1 MIHCFPWYNSLL
13 LLLDSGWRSLIS
25 ESSCWC
31 VQQLVSVFKERHS
44 EHTERGPLTQWSS
57 RTWGACHCLPHAR
70 LSEDKHTRLQI
81 EAARNR
87 CSHSPLKSPKHTNKL
102 PMLLNGLP
110 AAFSKKGFCFNQPS
124 LWSKIVSRCFQSTLW
139 GTHDNTHPLLCMLL
153 QAWSICLRI
162 DSLTKKR
169 GRGERRTR
177 IKGLSCLFVRYHPSW
192 DYKQTDV

>member
-1 MIHCFPWYNSLL
+1 MYQHFQCEITVFLIVIHSPVMTYCFHWYNSLL
-13 LLLDSGWRSLIS
+13 LLLDSGWRSPIS

-44 EHTERGPLTQWSS
+44 AHTERGPLTQWSS
-57 RTWGACHCLPHAR
+57 RTRGACHCLPHTR

-110 AAFSKKGFCFNQPS
+110 AAFSKKGFCFNQPP
-124 LWSKIVSRCFQSTLW
+124 LWSKIVSLFPI
-139 GTHDNTHPLLCMLL
+139 NTVGHTWQHSP
-153 QAWSICLRI
+153 
-162 DSLTKKR
+162 
-169 GRGERRTR
+169 
-177 IKGLSCLFVRYHPSW
+177 
-192 DYKQTDV
+192 